1 MQSKFSRL
9 AIRISIP
16 FLTAGTAA
24 WKISFSPAGITLP
37 VEPAQFSDPH
47 NVPQPVRSMDY
58 GVAGTISGRMWGVS

>member
-9 AIRISIP
+9 VIRITIP

-24 WKISFSPAGITLP
+24 RRISFYPAWITLP
-37 VEPAQFSDPH
+37 VEPAQFSDQH

-58 GVAGTISGRMWGVS
+58 GETGTISGIMWGVS